1 MKVAPYVCSSMKVVC
16 PDKKIGQIL
25 YCIKLM
31 SISQIK
37 SKIVFVK
44 TMYALQVPLY
54 RIKNTFPCKYFEMN
68 HFKKGKTILIISS
81 YSIIIH
87 SKEVYVQ
94 YIYGKMCYLGM
105 CV

>member
-1 MKVAPYVCSSMKVVC
+1 MKVAQMYVRTKN
-16 PDKKIGQIL
+16 IGQIL

-54 RIKNTFPCKYFEMN
+54 RIKNTFPCKYFEIN
-68 HFKKGKTILIISS
+68 HFKRKNYTNNK
-81 YSIIIH
+81 
-87 SKEVYVQ
+87 
-94 YIYGKMCYLGM
+94 
-105 CV
+105 